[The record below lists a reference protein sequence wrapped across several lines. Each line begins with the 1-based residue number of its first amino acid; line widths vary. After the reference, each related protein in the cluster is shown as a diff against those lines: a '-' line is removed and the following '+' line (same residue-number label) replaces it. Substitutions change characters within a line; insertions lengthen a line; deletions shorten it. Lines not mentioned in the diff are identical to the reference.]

1 MARQRKLFFSVSDRA
16 DGHQVTPETV
26 PLGLLKDFVKDV
38 AAFIRGDDKEID
50 ASDLIVSVMKGSLAL
65 QSHEELSEGL
75 AIWRDIEQLSNSRL
89 DGVDLKRAAI
99 AEKWRSE
106 AMKRPSRSFS
116 ISDTANTNIVL
127 INANTFFTREIQ
139 SNWVLV
145 ERYLSGVVEDFG
157 GVTAANIHL
166 RLDDGSSLK
175 IDATRDQIREQELN
189 PVYHTVI
196 MRVELEEDL
205 VTGEKRNARFLG
217 FADYDPRIDED
228 EYSKATETGRAAWKG
243 VGDAADWVR
252 KIRGGRE

>member
-1 MARQRKLFFSVSDRA
+1 MAKQRKLVFSVSDRA
-16 DGHQVTPETV
+16 DGHNVTPETV

-50 ASDLIVSVMKGSLAL
+50 ALDMMVSVVEGSFGL
-65 QSHEELSEGL
+65 QSYEEVPEGL
-75 AIWRDIEQLSNSRL
+75 AIWHDIEQLSNGRL
-89 DGVDLKRAAI
+89 DGVDPKRAKI
-99 AEKWRSE
+99 AEKWRVE
-106 AMKRPSRSFS
+106 AMKRPTRTFR
-116 ISDTANTNIVL
+116 ISDAANTDIVA
-127 INANTFFTREIQ
+127 INANTFFTRELQ

-145 ERYLSGVVEDFG
+145 ERYLSGTVEDFG
-157 GVTAANIHL
+157 GATAPNIHL

-175 IDATRDQIREQELN
+175 IDATRDQIREQQLN
-189 PVYHTVI
+189 PVYHVMV

-205 VTGEKRNARFLG
+205 VSGEKRNARFLG

-228 EYSKATETGRAAWKG
+228 EYNKAIEAGRAAWKN